1 MRRTLAL
8 SAVWLVAAAAAAG
21 VAWAGIGVVGDQVTD
36 DRPAPLSA
44 DEVAQAVANQSATS
58 TTTAPGGASTT
69 TTAPPVDPSAT
80 TRTIQ
85 MEGGVVT
92 LSFSPG
98 GVDVV
103 GATPNEGFTVDT
115 EPEHG
120 NGVKVEFESDG
131 HESRVD
137 AWWDGGP
144 QVERRENG
152 EDVVADNRG
161 PAAAG
166 TTAAAGAARVSRPG
180 PDRGPGSRVDPVVRR
195 GGPVCR
201 ATTQQQIPRV
211 GCTNRPI
218 RSAS

>member
-8 SAVWLVAAAAAAG
+8 GAVWVAAAAVAAG

-44 DEVAQAVANQSATS
+44 DEVAQAVASQSASS
-58 TTTAPGGASTT
+58 TTTAPDGAPTT
-69 TTAPPVDPSAT
+69 TTAPPVDASAT
-80 TRTIQ
+80 TRTYR

-92 LSFSPG
+92 LRFTPA

-120 NGVKVEFESDG
+120 NGMKVEFESDG

-144 QVERRENG
+144 KVERRENG
-152 EDVVADNRG
+152 EDVVADHG
-161 PAAAG
+161 G
-166 TTAAAGAARVSRPG
+166 GDDGGGGGV
-180 PDRGPGSRVDPVVRR
+180 GPG
-195 GGPVCR
+195 
-201 ATTQQQIPRV
+201 
-211 GCTNRPI
+211 
-218 RSAS
+218 

>member
-8 SAVWLVAAAAAAG
+8 GAVWVAAAAVAAG
-21 VAWAGIGVVGDQVTD
+21 VAWAGIGLVGDQVTD

-44 DEVAQAVANQSATS
+44 DEVAQAVASQSASS
-58 TTTAPGGASTT
+58 TTTAPDGAPTT
-69 TTAPPVDPSAT
+69 TTAPPVDVSAT
-80 TRTIQ
+80 TRTYR

-92 LSFSPG
+92 LSFTPA

-152 EDVVADNRG
+152 EDVVTD
-161 PAAAG
+161 
-166 TTAAAGAARVSRPG
+166 
-180 PDRGPGSRVDPVVRR
+180 DRGGGDDGGGGGGGVGPG
-195 GGPVCR
+195 
-201 ATTQQQIPRV
+201 
-211 GCTNRPI
+211 
-218 RSAS
+218 

>member
-1 MRRTLAL
+1 VRRSLAL
-8 SAVWLVAAAAAAG
+8 GAVWLVAAALAAG

-44 DEVAQAVANQSATS
+44 DEVAQAVAADQAASST
-58 TTTAPGGASTT
+58 TTTAPGGPTT
-69 TTAPPVDPSAT
+69 TTAPRADASAT
-80 TRTIQ
+80 IRTYR

-92 LSFSPG
+92 LRFSPA

-152 EDVVADNRG
+152 EDV
-161 PAAAG
+161 
-166 TTAAAGAARVSRPG
+166 GAE
-180 PDRGPGSRVDPVVRR
+180 DHGPGAGDD
-195 GGPVCR
+195 GGEGGGGGTGP
-201 ATTQQQIPRV
+201 
-211 GCTNRPI
+211 G
-218 RSAS
+218 

>member
-1 MRRTLAL
+1 M
-8 SAVWLVAAAAAAG
+8 
-21 VAWAGIGVVGDQVTD
+21 
-36 DRPAPLSA
+36 
-44 DEVAQAVANQSATS
+44 
-58 TTTAPGGASTT
+58 
-69 TTAPPVDPSAT
+69 
-80 TRTIQ
+80 
-85 MEGGVVT
+85 T

-152 EDVVADNRG
+152 EDVRRQPRPRRRG
-161 PAAAG
+161 
-166 TTAAAGAARVSRPG
+166 RRRRRW
-180 PDRGPGSRVDPVVRR
+180 RGPGLNAPADLFA
-195 GGPVCR
+195 GPPK
-201 ATTQQQIPRV
+201 T
-211 GCTNRPI
+211 
-218 RSAS
+218 

>member
-1 MRRTLAL
+1 VRRTLAL
-8 SAVWLVAAAAAAG
+8 GAVWVAAAAVAAG

-44 DEVAQAVANQSATS
+44 DEVAQAVASQSASS
-58 TTTAPGGASTT
+58 TTTAPDGAPTT
-69 TTAPPVDPSAT
+69 TTAPPVDASAT
-80 TRTIQ
+80 TRTYR
-85 MEGGVVT
+85 MDGGVVT
-92 LSFSPG
+92 LSFTPA

-131 HESRVD
+131 HDSRVD

-152 EDVVADNRG
+152 EDVVADHG
-161 PAAAG
+161 G
-166 TTAAAGAARVSRPG
+166 GDDG
-180 PDRGPGSRVDPVVRR
+180 GGGGGGPG
-195 GGPVCR
+195 
-201 ATTQQQIPRV
+201 
-211 GCTNRPI
+211 
-218 RSAS
+218 